1 MALLLQ
7 QAVASPVS
15 MPTVLEPKDAR
26 GPRANMSSP
35 HDFPS
40 VPRQHKFETSLVE
53 RRLMDDSGSPCIDSA
68 YPCYLQQLDSCFA
81 IMKESACSHYVNSYD
96 GGLGGQFLKATSCKI
111 ANCGQCSH
119 DGASCNSCE
128 SGYVGPKCQT
138 EDDFFADV
146 QTSLLLA
153 DKDSDMEMGL
163 VALSS
168 PTLYAMLHDGYMGT
182 GSRKAAVELI
192 GRAFYREYKDE
203 FQLLYTYPHEKIEG
217 TTTHQEYMSAAGA
230 FNTSTLEG
238 LISGGNPRT
247 GGWASALQGLAHN
260 YVRPNKVLPNG
271 NRDVS
276 NGHWGFTAHGA
287 DVQGMLGGAPKDAI
301 TCADPPAHSP
311 TPDSPCRGNG
321 DGTMSVLFASDTTYP
336 QTSNDFA
343 MTAFS
348 TTELYMMGLLTDE
361 ELASSGENLTYCPIH
376 QFSQVVYDQPNG
388 EFQATCHDGGLKF
401 VTPKEIS
408 DAWSSWVESGSAY
421 VNQIGVGGFLRAA
434 IIVVYPNATSVPAR
448 KTQFTD
454 YESWLMAYYGQVIP
468 DSFSTATGD
477 RATISFAASDADL
490 IAGVDNSTGLLDP
503 ETSILSSELEPEA
516 QSTESEWDAAES
528 DAAPSSDVSDDGL
541 VGDQCDDVRTENAAL
556 KKEVMY
562 LRIEVDKQDQEL
574 ELARG
579 LTQTQKAAKEAA
591 MAKLARGREAH
602 KAKTAAHPPAK
613 AKTAAHPP
621 AKAKTAAHASAKAK
635 TAASSKKLA
644 MNSNGASSGKAKGA
658 KTGADALKAKN
669 AALAKKVQQTAAVTK
684 KYDDLVKKAER
695 LVGAADPEEQ
705 ETSLH
710 EDKEGDHKEKDAGA
724 DEEEGEQDAEAEAEE
739 EEEQRAEQ
747 QAEMQAENEVAS
759 EGWAHPAQGGEE
771 RKEASQ
777 QMKQMPAP
785 DSGSSLPIGRG
796 AVDEQRQGQ
805 QMQQGQQLRETAPQQ
820 AQQGQQLPEEQQ
832 LSADLTASLKVA
844 TSEISA
850 NRQAQLMAA
859 EEATANADA
868 DPAADGGE
876 GAASSTENLVASA
889 ADEFEMADSAVVQR
903 ARQTARDAAAAA
915 DQELRDAENAEQ
927 EMMKSHAEAQRQD
940 NDFEAR
946 LAQLHASLKGPPASS

>member
-247 GGWASALQGLAHN
+247 GGWASALQGLSHN

-336 QTSNDFA
+336 QTSNDLA

-408 DAWSSWVESGSAY
+408 DAWSNWVESGSAY

-503 ETSILSSELEPEA
+503 ETSTLSSESEPEA
-516 QSTESEWDAAES
+516 QSTESER
-528 DAAPSSDVSDDGL
+528 DAAPSSADVSDDGL

-574 ELARG
+574 EQARG

-613 AKTAAHPP
+613 AKTAAH
-621 AKAKTAAHASAKAK
+621 ASAKAK
-635 TAASSKKLA
+635 TAASSKKIA
-644 MNSNGASSGKAKGA
+644 MNSNGASSRKVKGA

-669 AALAKKVQQTAAVTK
+669 AALAKRVQQTAAVTK
-684 KYDDLVKKAER
+684 KFDDLVKKAER

-710 EDKEGDHKEKDAGA
+710 EDKEEDHKEKDAGA
-724 DEEEGEQDAEAEAEE
+724 DEEEDEQEAEAEAEE
-739 EEEQRAEQ
+739 EEEERAKQ

-771 RKEASQ
+771 SKEASQ

-850 NRQAQLMAA
+850 NRQAQLMAVA
-859 EEATANADA
+859 EATANADA

-915 DQELRDAENAEQ
+915 DQELRDAESAEQ